1 MNDQTDPNTPDVE
14 AEPRRPVV
22 LQVVPELSIG
32 GAERATID
40 MARAVIEA
48 GGRAIVAAEN
58 GELAPNLLRT
68 KADLVTLPVA
78 SKNPLTVRRNARRL
92 ARLIRSENV
101 DLIHARSRAPAWSAY
116 RAAQLTGCPF
126 VTTFH
131 APYNFSGR
139 LKKHY
144 NSVMTKGDR
153 IIAIS
158 DFIGRHVADNY
169 GVGDDRLRVVPRGV
183 DIVDF
188 DPAAVSPDRVANLAT
203 RWNLPDGKPVV
214 MLPGRLARWK
224 GHMVLVDAMEML
236 AGQDVLC
243 LMVGV
248 GSGRDGLYRELEQTI
263 KDKGLETTVVL
274 IDVCTDM
281 PAAYRLAD
289 VVVSASIE
297 PEGFGRVAV
306 EGQAMGVPVV
316 ATGHGA
322 ALETVDQGVT
332 GWLVTPGD
340 PQAMADAI
348 GSALAMSPESRA
360 QLSALARARVAE
372 KFTKARMCDATLAV
386 YRELIDWP

>member
-1 MNDQTDPNTPDVE
+1 MSDASDPNTVGDE
-14 AEPRRPVV
+14 AEPRRPVI
-22 LQVVPELSIG
+22 LQVVPELAIG

-48 GGRAIVAAEN
+48 GGRAIVVAQD

-78 SKNPLTVRRNARRL
+78 SKNPLTIRRNIRRL
-92 ARLIRSENV
+92 SRLIRSEGV

-116 RAAQLTGCPF
+116 RAARRTGCPF

-131 APYNFSGR
+131 APYNFSNR
-139 LKKHY
+139 FKKHY
-144 NSVMTKGDR
+144 NSVMARGDR
-153 IIAIS
+153 VIAIS
-158 DFIGRHVADNY
+158 EFIAHHVTENY
-169 GVGDDRLRVVPRGV
+169 GVGDDRLRVVPRGI

-188 DPAAVSPDRVANLAT
+188 DPAAVSTERVANLSS

-224 GHMVLVDAMEML
+224 GHMVMVDAMAEL
-236 AGQDVLC
+236 AGRDALC

-263 KDKGLETTVVL
+263 RARGLETMVVL

-281 PAAYRLAD
+281 AAAYRLAD

-297 PEGFGRVAV
+297 PEGFGRIAV

-316 ATGHGA
+316 ATAHGG
-322 ALETVDQGVT
+322 ALETVIEGVT
-332 GWLVTPGD
+332 GWLVPPDD
-340 PQAMADAI
+340 PR
-348 GSALAMSPESRA
+348 ALAEGIRTA
-360 QLSALARARVAE
+360 LSLGTEARVRQAALARARVAE
-372 KFTKARMCDATLAV
+372 RFTKARMCADTLAV

>member
-14 AEPRRPVV
+14 AELRRPVV

-92 ARLIRSENV
+92 ARLIRSEGV

-116 RAAQLTGCPF
+116 RAAQQTGCPF

-131 APYNFSGR
+131 APYNFTSR
-139 LKKHY
+139 FKKHY
-144 NSVMTKGDR
+144 NSVMAKGDR

-158 DFIGRHVADNY
+158 DFIARHVAEHY

-188 DPAAVSPDRVANLAT
+188 DPGAVSTERVANLAT

-224 GHMVLVDAMEML
+224 GHMGLVDAMAEL

-248 GSGRDGLYRELEQTI
+248 GSGRDGLYRELEQKI

-332 GWLVTPGD
+332 GWLVAPGEA
-340 PQAMADAI
+340 QSMADAI
-348 GSALAMSPESRA
+348 RSALAMSAESRA

-372 KFTKARMCDATLAV
+372 KFTKARMCAATLAV

>member
-14 AEPRRPVV
+14 AELRRPVV

-92 ARLIRSENV
+92 ARLIRSEGV

-116 RAAQLTGCPF
+116 RAAQQTGCPF

-131 APYNFSGR
+131 APYNFTSR
-139 LKKHY
+139 FKKHY
-144 NSVMTKGDR
+144 NSVMAKGDR

-158 DFIGRHVADNY
+158 DFIARHVAEHY

-188 DPAAVSPDRVANLAT
+188 DPGAVSTERVANLAT

-224 GHMVLVDAMEML
+224 GHMVLVDAMAEL

-248 GSGRDGLYRELEQTI
+248 GSGRDGLYRELEQKI

-332 GWLVTPGD
+332 GWLVAPGEA
-340 PQAMADAI
+340 QSMADAI
-348 GSALAMSPESRA
+348 RSALAMSAESRA

-372 KFTKARMCDATLAV
+372 KFTKARMCAATLAV
-386 YRELIDWP
+386 YRELIDWR